1 MNLVFISYSH
11 ITSDFE
17 VPRSAQD
24 CCRVDLAH
32 VPRLIAG
39 LDALDVQVPLF
50 PLRLRHGEARIA
62 RNHQLV
68 HRQNRLGVHADPG
81 YLKIDFLS
89 SRCTIGIV
97 TFPSLSIICRNCEI
111 SLFVYLV
118 FFGIGVFN
126 VAHKVPITPRDSRR
140 VGDRPRKP
148 R

>member
-1 MNLVFISYSH
+1 MNFVFISYSH

-50 PLRLRHGEARIA
+50 PLRLSHGEARIA

-68 HRQNRLGVHADPG
+68 HGQNRLGVHADPG
-81 YLKIDFLS
+81 YLKIDSCRRAVLHWRS
-89 SRCTIGIV
+89 HSTC
-97 TFPSLSIICRNCEI
+97 SLSTFYR
-111 SLFVYLV
+111 LV
-118 FFGIGVFN
+118 HV
-126 VAHKVPITPRDSRR
+126 
-140 VGDRPRKP
+140 
-148 R
+148 